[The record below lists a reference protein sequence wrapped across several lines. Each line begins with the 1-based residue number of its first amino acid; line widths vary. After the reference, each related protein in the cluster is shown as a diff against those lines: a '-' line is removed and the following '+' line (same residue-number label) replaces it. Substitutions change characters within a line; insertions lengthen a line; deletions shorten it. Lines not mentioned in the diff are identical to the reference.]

1 LATGRASTSRP
12 PAEHAQAAV
21 GRAASAG
28 RRRSGWRIRTGEE
41 RWRTPAGGGAVA
53 DAGLPVHHAQP
64 EMGGRRRRVP
74 CSADGILQR
83 GLRGGGHGS
92 ASGVED
98 KRERTSGGDAAWG
111 KMTCGAGVLGG
122 CGPLLQYCAGLAH
135 PGWAAKL
142 DLSFAARPGSGPF
155 FVLTQQC
162 GGGRSRSN
170 KHRIRSI
177 SRLGGDFLSSPGLPN
192 TPYLYLVLRSSTR
205 PRDMFFVHFILCF
218 CLKRIRGAEL

>member
-1 LATGRASTSRP
+1 VAD
-12 PAEHAQAAV
+12 
-21 GRAASAG
+21 AG
-28 RRRSGWRIRTGEE
+28 RRRSG
-41 RWRTPAGGGAVA
+41 GGRRPSCPPCAARDGREAA
-53 DAGLPVHHAQP
+53 ARSLLGRR
-64 EMGGRRRRVP
+64 EIMMGGSRRRVP

-92 ASGVED
+92 ASGIED

-170 KHRIRSI
+170 KHRIRSK
-177 SRLGGDFLSSPGLPN
+177 SRLGGEFLSSPGLPN
-192 TPYLYLVLRSSTR
+192 TPLGLAIERGRGALVL
-205 PRDMFFVHFILCF
+205 
-218 CLKRIRGAEL
+218 CLQ